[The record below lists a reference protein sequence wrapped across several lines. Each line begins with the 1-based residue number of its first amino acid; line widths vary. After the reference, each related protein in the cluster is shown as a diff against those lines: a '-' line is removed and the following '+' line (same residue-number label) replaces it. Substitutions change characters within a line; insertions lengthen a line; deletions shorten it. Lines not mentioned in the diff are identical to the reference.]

1 MNNRYFIALIGL
13 LMLLS
18 CTETSNPPQK
28 VYYNAFSHND
38 YHREHPLTDALD
50 CGFNCVEADLW
61 LIDGELFVAHDKE
74 DIRPERTFERMY
86 LEPLS
91 KLITQ
96 NKGKVYPQSNRP
108 FMLMVDCK
116 SSGEEMLP
124 VLKQKMEPYRK
135 HFCEVKDGQ
144 MHEGAILFF
153 LSGNRPV
160 DTILQAGE
168 GFIFLDGRIKDLGK
182 GIDSNMMPVISDN
195 YDNFLTWK
203 GEGEMPQEQM
213 DKMRSYIRQAHAEG
227 KLFRW
232 WGAPDIPLFKR
243 MFIEEGVDLIG
254 ADDLKSML
262 TVLEQE

>member
-91 KLITQ
+91 
-96 NKGKVYPQSNRP
+96 
-108 FMLMVDCK
+108 
-116 SSGEEMLP
+116 
-124 VLKQKMEPYRK
+124 
-135 HFCEVKDGQ
+135 
-144 MHEGAILFF
+144 
-153 LSGNRPV
+153 
-160 DTILQAGE
+160 
-168 GFIFLDGRIKDLGK
+168 
-182 GIDSNMMPVISDN
+182 
-195 YDNFLTWK
+195 
-203 GEGEMPQEQM
+203 
-213 DKMRSYIRQAHAEG
+213 
-227 KLFRW
+227 
-232 WGAPDIPLFKR
+232 
-243 MFIEEGVDLIG
+243 
-254 ADDLKSML
+254 
-262 TVLEQE
+262 